1 MNKGLLA
8 LAVVVI
14 GAVIYLSQ
22 GGEEGASES
31 STAPAAVEVERT
43 IGLIDD
49 ERIKAADSEPG
60 NWLAFGRNYEEQRF
74 SPLTQINKE
83 NVDSLGLAWFKDMN
97 TNRA

>member
-1 MNKGLLA
+1 MNKGILA

-22 GGEEGASES
+22 GGEEVAHES

-60 NWLAFGRNYEEQRF
+60 NWLAFGRTTRSSDF
-74 SPLTQINKE
+74 LRSLKLTKRTSTLL
-83 NVDSLGLAWFKDMN
+83 VSRGSR
-97 TNRA
+97 T

>member
-22 GGEEGASES
+22 GGEEVAHES

-49 ERIKAADSEPG
+49 ERIKSRG
-60 NWLAFGRNYEEQRF
+60 
-74 SPLTQINKE
+74 
-83 NVDSLGLAWFKDMN
+83 LGAG
-97 TNRA
+97 